1 VSLGR
6 VYWSAATVGLVGRGR
21 KEVKATLV
29 PVFAAA
35 LGIPAGDLAALGSMS
50 PPATGVIQLN
60 PAADSVAPLVWEGRR
75 LTREQVKLVSSRAGA
90 MLQH

>member
-1 VSLGR
+1 
-6 VYWSAATVGLVGRGR
+6 
-21 KEVKATLV
+21 VKATLV

-50 PPATGVIQLN
+50 PPATGVIRLN
-60 PAADSVAPLVWEGRR
+60 PAADSVAALVWEGRR